1 MRWSWLSNM
10 FFRGDEFVIIKRKF
24 GTVYIDGEPV
34 APGSEYPGGG
44 KRIEIRESV
53 PGKEITW
60 ILFDGK
66 LVADRNILTFV
77 SWDALNEN
85 HLVSGQQMY
94 FSRETWAVRLIKG
107 GRASYY
113 DNQEMDT
120 ILQAAQEASE
130 MLHLRSR
137 DSRHAEYAAPHWG
150 DIRGFFQDEFR
161 MMSWGQDLTVEGQK
175 GCPRAVCW
183 GALPSEE
190 GPDRRLIPHRDVA
203 ETDLDVSY
211 LGWRPVLE
219 FSTIYLRYKGAIG
232 EDIMVQTTGGTM
244 ITGKLQEV
252 TEYDLLLST
261 GHVLSLD
268 KKPSGMSK
276 GSDGLVSVMRDA
288 IRIVR
293 PWDCREEEITTS
305 FTVSFRSGDGSISP
319 IPSPFP
325 F

>member
-1 MRWSWLSNM
+1 M
-10 FFRGDEFVIIKRKF
+10 IIKRKF

-60 ILFDGK
+60 LLFDSK

-94 FSRETWAVRLIKG
+94 FSREAWAVRLIKG

-161 MMSWGQDLTVEGQK
+161 MMSWGQDLSVEGQK

-232 EDIMVQTTGGTM
+232 EDIMVQTTDGTM

-319 IPSPFP
+319 MPSPFS

>member
-1 MRWSWLSNM
+1 M
-10 FFRGDEFVIIKRKF
+10 IIKRKF

-34 APGSEYPGGG
+34 APGSKYPGGG

-232 EDIMVQTTGGTM
+232 EDIMVQTTDGMM

>member
-1 MRWSWLSNM
+1 M
-10 FFRGDEFVIIKRKF
+10 IIKRKF

-60 ILFDGK
+60 LLFDSK

-94 FSRETWAVRLIKG
+94 FSRETWAVRLVKG

-120 ILQAAQEASE
+120 ILQAAQEAPE

-137 DSRHAEYAAPHWG
+137 DKRHAEYAAPHWG
-150 DIRGFFQDEFR
+150 DI
-161 MMSWGQDLTVEGQK
+161 MMSWGQDLDVKGQK

-183 GALPSEE
+183 GALPPEE
-190 GPDRRLIPHRDVA
+190 KPSGRLIPHRDVA
-203 ETDLDVSY
+203 ETDLNVSY

-219 FSTIYLRYKGAIG
+219 FSTIFLRHEGAIG
-232 EDIMVQTTGGTM
+232 EDVLVQTADGTM

-319 IPSPFP
+319 MPSPFP

>member
-1 MRWSWLSNM
+1 MLPR
-10 FFRGDEFVIIKRKF
+10 
-24 GTVYIDGEPV
+24 T
-34 APGSEYPGGG
+34 GG
-44 KRIEIRESV
+44 
-53 PGKEITW
+53 
-60 ILFDGK
+60 
-66 LVADRNILTFV
+66 
-77 SWDALNEN
+77 
-85 HLVSGQQMY
+85 
-94 FSRETWAVRLIKG
+94 
-107 GRASYY
+107 
-113 DNQEMDT
+113 
-120 ILQAAQEASE
+120 
-130 MLHLRSR
+130 
-137 DSRHAEYAAPHWG
+137 G

-161 MMSWGQDLTVEGQK
+161 MMSWGQDLTVKGQK
-175 GCPRAVCW
+175 GCPRVVCW

-219 FSTIYLRYKGAIG
+219 FSTIFLRYEGAIG
-232 EDIMVQTTGGTM
+232 EDIMVQTTDGTM

-268 KKPSGMSK
+268 KKPSGVSK